1 MPARGRVIT
10 LAWKLVLAWVPEE
23 GEPAHPIAPPPEE
36 GAVPVPPI
44 YVEAPHPSHPIE
56 EPPAEEPPAPSP
68 Y

>member
-1 MPARGRVIT
+1 M
-10 LAWKLVLAWVPEE
+10 AWKLVLAWVPEE